1 MGTNTE
7 PTLSGR
13 RYRSHPP
20 EFKRQLVAAS
30 YLPGASVA
38 RVAQAHGINANQL
51 FAWRK
56 LLRDQALS
64 TSTPSEMIFMPV
76 SVRDPIAD
84 LSIAA
89 GTTAST
95 NAENGQP
102 GRMELTV
109 GKACLTIHGSPD
121 TALLR
126 IVLAELLR

>member
-76 SVRDPIAD
+76 SVRDPIA
-84 LSIAA
+84 A

-95 NAENGQP
+95 NAENGHP

-121 TALLR
+121 TTLLR